1 MYIRID
7 LKIILFLII
16 FFITN
21 QLEIYLLFM
30 LFTILHELGH
40 LAAGIILGFRPKGI
54 KIFPIGLAISF
65 KVNCDNYNSNI
76 KNAKIITL
84 KKLLIAIFG
93 PLTNFI
99 ISAFFIMFNVSF
111 FGFSRENIIYA
122 NILIGI
128 FNLIPIYPLDGGRIV
143 KNLIHINKSL
153 KISYKYT
160 NFISNVSL
168 IFLTII
174 ASIAILY
181 FKNIAILIMIGYL
194 WLLVIREN
202 KIYNKK
208 MNLYELVDNIV
219 MKCYSSGGHPY

>member
-1 MYIRID
+1 MVY
-7 LKIILFLII
+7 K
-16 FFITN
+16 
-21 QLEIYLLFM
+21 
-30 LFTILHELGH
+30 
-40 LAAGIILGFRPKGI
+40 K
-54 KIFPIGLAISF
+54 K
-65 KVNCDNYNSNI
+65 K

-168 IFLTII
+168 IFLTVI

-208 MNLYELVDNIV
+208 MNLYELADKIV
-219 MKCYSSGGHPY
+219 MKYNQWVTSQPYKVWAVLLEANI